1 MMRSMFSG
9 VSGLRAHQVK
19 MDVIGNNIANV
30 NTVGYKGSK
39 VTFAEVFSQTVKGA
53 SGSTDQSGG
62 TNPQQIGLGIQ
73 IGSMDVIHSKGSSQR
88 TDNATDLMIDGNG
101 FFVVSPDAA
110 GQNKFF
116 TRAGNFNFD
125 EKGYLV
131 TANGYKV
138 FGQKIETKIG
148 ADGTPV
154 DEVMNEFGPIQ
165 INKSET
171 KGAKATTTHD
181 VTAAIPTTPP
191 AKSPIFFS
199 GNIDV
204 NEKEYKMTFDV
215 YDSLGRLNTVK
226 ADFGVLDDTPDA
238 GITGANAAV
247 KSTREVTFT
256 PLKADGTPYMQTA
269 DPTLPVTV
277 TATMGFDGEGNAITL
292 TDAAGGPV
300 ATTLNIVD
308 AASDTP
314 TNASNNMSFVID
326 EKMLYVNG
334 DNTSTSKKLS
344 FKQVRMASDAKVTV
358 AEGRAAGAI
367 NSFSIGQDGKV
378 QALFTNGERQTVG
391 RLKLADFD
399 NPGGL
404 MKIGNNMFNTTP
416 NSGAAKFGTPNSGS
430 FGALTPGALEM
441 SNVDLAAEFTDM
453 ITTQRGFQA
462 NSRIITTS
470 DEILQELVNL
480 KR

>member
-9 VSGLRAHQVK
+9 VSGLRAHQVR

-30 NTVGYKGSK
+30 NTVGYKSSK

-53 SGSTDQSGG
+53 SSSTDQRGG

-73 IGSMDVIHSKGSSQR
+73 VGSMDVSHSKGSSQR

-101 FFVVSPDAA
+101 FFVVSPDGA
-110 GQNKFF
+110 GMNKFY

-131 TANGYKV
+131 TSNGYKV
-138 FGQKIETKIG
+138 FGQLMDDNG
-148 ADGTPV
+148 
-154 DEVMNEFGPIQ
+154 EVTNEFSPIQ

-171 KGAKATTTHD
+171 KGAVATAGPTAPAA
-181 VTAAIPTTPP
+181 TAA
-191 AKSPIFFS
+191 SPIYFS

-204 NEKEYKMTFDV
+204 NEGAYKMTFDV
-215 YDSLGRLNTVK
+215 YDSLGRLNTIK
-226 ADFGVLDDTPDA
+226 ADFGTLDVPATTV
-238 GITGANAAV
+238 GTVTAA
-247 KSTREVTFT
+247 KSSRTVTFT
-256 PLKADGTPYMQTA
+256 PLKTDGTPYMDGGT
-269 DPTLPVTV
+269 PPVPMTKV
-277 TATMGFDGEGNAITL
+277 ATMSFDANGNAIAI
-292 TDAAGGPV
+292 TDATGAALAAPANELVIVPDPALHDTAAAQLFFAIDDRMLFTNGIANTAG
-300 ATTLNIVD
+300 
-308 AASDTP
+308 
-314 TNASNNMSFVID
+314 TN
-326 EKMLYVNG
+326 Y
-334 DNTSTSKKLS
+334 S
-344 FKQVRMASDAKVTV
+344 FKQTRMASDAKVTV
-358 AEGRAAGAI
+358 SEGRAPGAI

-378 QALFTNGERQTVG
+378 TALFTNGERKTVG

-404 MKIGNNMFNTTP
+404 MKVGNNMFVNTP
-416 NSGAAKFGTPNSGS
+416 NSGAAKFGTPSSGS
-430 FGALTPGALEM
+430 FGDLTPGALEM